1 MPWWN
6 LPNYFANVSSLVS
19 KVNINYIKNK
29 CLSFFYLFRE
39 LEFREIEYKPEIKI
53 ERKKGGRMATSK
65 KPKLSNALSKN
76 NFYQF
81 FLQIDEYIKLLN
93 TNTLFVGLMMFVMNI
108 ASRFV
113 TIKLSRSMEGY
124 MKYSFSKD
132 ILVFAIAFIGTRD
145 LYWALVITLVF
156 IICMDY
162 LFNEES
168 PVCCLPESFTQ
179 KHIQL
184 LESATMDSSGNNMG
198 PGMGIGVSEKNSS
211 IPGAPGIGYSVN
223 NMQANPMENWGAL
236 TDTEKQ
242 KISEVLSDMR
252 GSGSPN
258 MFSSIDGNA
267 PYVSYR

>member
-1 MPWWN
+1 
-6 LPNYFANVSSLVS
+6 
-19 KVNINYIKNK
+19 
-29 CLSFFYLFRE
+29 
-39 LEFREIEYKPEIKI
+39 
-53 ERKKGGRMATSK
+53 MATTK
-65 KPKLSNALSKN
+65 KTKLSNVMSKN
-76 NFYQF
+76 MFYQF
-81 FLQIDEYIKLLN
+81 FLQIDEYIKILN
-93 TNTLFVGLMMFVMNI
+93 TNTLFVGLMMFVMQI

-124 MKYSFSKD
+124 MKFSFSKD

-145 LYWALVITLVF
+145 LYWALIITLGF

-184 LESATMDSSGNNMG
+184 LESSMDTSGNNHMG
-198 PGMGIGVSEKNSS
+198 AGMGIGVSEKNSS

-223 NMQANPMENWGAL
+223 NMQANPMENWGIL
-236 TDTEKQ
+236 THTEKQ
-242 KISEVLSDMR
+242 KISEVLSGMR
-252 GSGSPN
+252 GGGSPN
-258 MFSSIDGNA
+258 VFSSIDGNA